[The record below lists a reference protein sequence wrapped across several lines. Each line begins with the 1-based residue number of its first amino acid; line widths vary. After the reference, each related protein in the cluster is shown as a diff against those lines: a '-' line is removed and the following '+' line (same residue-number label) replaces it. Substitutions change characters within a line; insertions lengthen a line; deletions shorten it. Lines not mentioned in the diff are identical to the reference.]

1 MISLQQT
8 KEVLSNQFIKFF
20 LVYNQIIPILVC
32 MCWGTWWPQSL
43 SIEQEHKWHRVSLED
58 SQSVLT
64 AHKAKTPPAKSHA
77 QFIFISPTQTNKK
90 LGKADEHRRRRRR
103 RRRRKDSICGIY
115 VQVMFDSPTHRQETC
130 KRTWTQKKKKKKK
143 KKKST
148 PLRKIHAQ
156 FCLFSNSNRQ
166 ETCKRR

>member
-1 MISLQQT
+1 
-8 KEVLSNQFIKFF
+8 
-20 LVYNQIIPILVC
+20 
-32 MCWGTWWPQSL
+32 
-43 SIEQEHKWHRVSLED
+43 
-58 SQSVLT
+58 VLT

-130 KRTWTQKKKKKKK
+130 KR
-143 KKKST
+143 
-148 PLRKIHAQ
+148 R
-156 FCLFSNSNRQ
+156 
-166 ETCKRR
+166 